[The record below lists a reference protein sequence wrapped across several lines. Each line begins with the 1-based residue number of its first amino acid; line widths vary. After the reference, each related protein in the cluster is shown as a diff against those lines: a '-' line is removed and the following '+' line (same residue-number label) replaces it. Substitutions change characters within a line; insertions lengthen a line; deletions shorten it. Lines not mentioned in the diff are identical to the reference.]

1 MSELGVKSSAVLHV
15 VCSVPGARCV
25 ACFSHVT
32 EAYNNNNYLC
42 CGWYASMVFD
52 VLVLDSHA
60 IVKAV
65 TSECNTRQDKTRQ
78 DKTRQDQTRPAMVQ
92 YDTLY
97 CINTMAFFV
106 RQDMQGKTGK
116 TRQATAT

>member
-52 VLVLDSHA
+52 ALVLDSNA

-65 TSECNTRQDKTRQ
+65 TSESNTRQDKTRQ
-78 DKTRQDQTRPAMVQ
+78 DKTRPDKTSDGPIWHSILYQ
-92 YDTLY
+92 YYGLL
-97 CINTMAFFV
+97 C
-106 RQDMQGKTGK
+106 
-116 TRQATAT
+116 